1 MMKTYFQAILSFL
14 HHYIHHF
21 CEVWKIRKSLDTPV
35 REENEYDFL
44 PAHLELMEKPVSVL
58 PRRSSHL
65 IMLFILIACIWAIFG
80 KVDIVSTAT
89 GKIAYSGNSKI
100 IQPIENAIVENIY
113 VNDRQL
119 VEKGELLLELTSLGA
134 KEELQKANQ
143 ALNSAK
149 LAKARAEALLNSIYS
164 NTPPYLQ
171 IDDESIS
178 SVELQQSQQ
187 LILTQFNTYLLQQ
200 QKAAALLEQKQAEY
214 VTIKMQINKY
224 HSLQKLEKE
233 KTNDLA
239 KLLKSNAISK
249 HQYLEQKAKFLDI
262 NNEILTLESKLNEIN
277 AGIQQAKDE
286 KELLTNTFTKD
297 TQDSLR
303 QANEQIRQL
312 IFEKEKYTERQK
324 TTQIKAPVTGSIQ
337 QLAVHTIGGVVTTA
351 QPLMVVVPRRDKLEV
366 KAIIANQDIGFIRQG
381 QEVTIKIET
390 FPYTR
395 YGYLTG
401 KVKSLSFDAIETEK
415 TGLTFATI
423 IELDK
428 DYLIIENHRVNLTA
442 GMIVSAEIKTGR
454 RSVIS
459 YLLSPLQSTFS
470 ESFTER

>member
-1 MMKTYFQAILSFL
+1 MKTYFQAILSFL

-21 CEVWKIRKSLDTPV
+21 REVWKIRKSLDTPI

-44 PAHLELMEKPVSVL
+44 PAHLELIEKPVSVL

-65 IMLFILIACIWAIFG
+65 IMLFILITCGWAIFG

-113 VNDRQL
+113 VNDGQM

-149 LAKARAEALLNSIYS
+149 LAKTRAHALLDSIYS
-164 NTPPYLQ
+164 NVPPSLQ

-178 SVELQQSQQ
+178 SVEQQQSQQ
-187 LILTQFNTYLLQQ
+187 LILAQFNTYLLQQ
-200 QKAAALLEQKQAEY
+200 KKAAALLEQKRAEFS
-214 VTIKMQINKY
+214 TIKMQIKKY
-224 HSLQKLEKE
+224 QSLQRLEKE

-239 KLLKSNAISK
+239 KLLKLNAVSK
-249 HQYLEQKAKFLDI
+249 HQYLEQETKYIDI
-262 NNEILTLESKLNEIN
+262 KNEILTLESKLNEIN
-277 AGIQQAKDE
+277 AEIQQAKDE
-286 KELLTNTFTKD
+286 QNLLTNTFIRD

-303 QANEQIRQL
+303 QANEQIKQL
-312 IFEKEKYTERQK
+312 VFEKEKYIERQK

-337 QLAVHTIGGVVTTA
+337 QLVVHTIGGVVTTA
-351 QPLMVVVPRRDKLEV
+351 QPLMVVVPKHDKLEV
-366 KAIIANQDIGFIRQG
+366 KAIIGNQDIGFIRQG
-381 QEVTIKIET
+381 QEVTVKVET

-415 TGLTFATI
+415 VGLAFAAI

-442 GMIVSAEIKTGR
+442 GMMVNAEIKTGR